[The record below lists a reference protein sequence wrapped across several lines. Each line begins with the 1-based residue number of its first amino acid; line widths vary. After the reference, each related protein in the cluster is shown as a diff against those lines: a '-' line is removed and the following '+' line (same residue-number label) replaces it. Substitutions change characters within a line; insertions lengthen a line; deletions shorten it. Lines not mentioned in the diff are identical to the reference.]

1 MQHII
6 AETLFKFSSL
16 GTTKYR
22 EMVPPILSLVPG
34 ELFLPAIRPREPLY
48 VDLAYVDFDRV
59 ERDPAHDCMR
69 IDSAA
74 GS

>member
-6 AETLFKFSSL
+6 AETLFEFSSL

-22 EMVPPILSLVPG
+22 EMVPPILRLVPG
-34 ELFLPAIRPREPLY
+34 ELFLPAIRPTEPLY

-59 ERDPAHDCMR
+59 ELDPAHNCIR

>member
-1 MQHII
+1 
-6 AETLFKFSSL
+6 
-16 GTTKYR
+16 
-22 EMVPPILSLVPG
+22 MVPPILSLVPG